1 MPEIA
6 SGTIA
11 AAVPIE
17 ERRFVDRQ
25 KAKAQET
32 TELLDAR
39 VVLPAAPPL
48 EAPTASQAR
57 GGGLARSSF

>member
-1 MPEIA
+1 MPEID

-17 ERRFVDRQ
+17 EGRFVDRQ

-32 TELLDAR
+32 TELLHAR

-48 EAPTASQAR
+48 
-57 GGGLARSSF
+57 GGANGEPG